1 MQHKASILRLK
12 NEIKY
17 LYIKQ
22 QHLNQQL
29 LKLHLLLANSQS
41 HLLSAWKMERGRI
54 THATALL
61 RCHFITLRLIFF
73 VYIIFKNISVK
84 NYHDP
89 H

>member
-22 QHLNQQL
+22 QYLKQQL

-41 HLLSAWKMERGRI
+41 HLHQHQKWNEAE
-54 THATALL
+54 LL
-61 RCHFITLRLIFF
+61 
-73 VYIIFKNISVK
+73 KQ
-84 NYHDP
+84 
-89 H
+89 